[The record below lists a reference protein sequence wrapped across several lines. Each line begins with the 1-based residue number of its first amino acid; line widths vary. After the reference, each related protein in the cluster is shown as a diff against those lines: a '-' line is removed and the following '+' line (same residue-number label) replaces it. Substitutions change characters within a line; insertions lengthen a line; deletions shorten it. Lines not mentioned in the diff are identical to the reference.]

1 MIKLALIKCPECKK
15 QVSDMS
21 PSCPS
26 CGHPIKAMTIE
37 KTGKKW
43 KGLKL
48 LSVGLIVLGIVLGL
62 NNYPTAGGILGVI
75 GFWMLPV
82 AFIGA
87 WWHHG

>member
-1 MIKLALIKCPECKK
+1 
-15 QVSDMS
+15 MS

-48 LSVGLIVLGIVLGL
+48 LSIGLIVLGFVAAF
-62 NNYPTAGGILGVI
+62 NNEPMVGGI
-75 GFWMLPV
+75 MLFMGLVMFPI

>member
-1 MIKLALIKCPECKK
+1 MALIKCPECKK

-26 CGHPIKAMTIE
+26 CGHPIKAITIE

-48 LSVGLIVLGIVLGL
+48 LSVGLIFLGFVAAF
-62 NNYPTAGGILGVI
+62 NNEPVVGAIMLVI
-75 GFWMLPV
+75 GFIMFPI